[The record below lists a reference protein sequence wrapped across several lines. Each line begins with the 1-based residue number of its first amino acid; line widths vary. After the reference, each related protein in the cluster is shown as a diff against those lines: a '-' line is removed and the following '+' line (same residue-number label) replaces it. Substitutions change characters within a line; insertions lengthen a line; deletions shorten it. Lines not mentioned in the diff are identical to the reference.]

1 MTGLNMGLE
10 IEAKVKVD
18 GLDAIG
24 ERLAGLGAEH
34 RDDVTHLDTYYGG
47 GESVLIKPGCVL
59 RLRRQINAAS
69 EKVILTYKGTK
80 QKGRFKK
87 RTEIE
92 VEVADYSAMAGLLAA
107 LGYQNE
113 LVIEYRRWFWR
124 FRCCA
129 ICLDQLPLLGSF
141 VEVEGPAE
149 DIIEQV
155 LAAIGLGGLEHINKG
170 YAGLI
175 KSKLR
180 EIGSQD
186 TQVLFDTEG

>member
-1 MTGLNMGLE
+1 MGLE

-34 RDDVTHLDTYYGG
+34 HGVVTHLDTYYGG
-47 GESVLIKPGCVL
+47 GEGVLIKPGCVL
-59 RLRRQINAAS
+59 RLRRQIDAAS

-92 VEVADYSAMAGLLAA
+92 VEVADYPVMAGLLEA
-107 LGYQNE
+107 LGYQKE
-113 LVIEYRRWFWR
+113 LIIEKRRRFWR
-124 FRCCA
+124 FRGCA

-170 YAGLI
+170 YAGLMRD
-175 KSKLR
+175 KLR

-186 TQVLFDTEG
+186 TEVLFDAEG

>member
-1 MTGLNMGLE
+1 MGLE

-18 GLDAIG
+18 GLDAVG
-24 ERLAGLGAEH
+24 ERLEGLGAED
-34 RDDVTHLDTYYGG
+34 RGVVTHLDTYYGG
-47 GESVLIKPGCVL
+47 GEGVLIKRGCSL
-59 RLRRQINAAS
+59 RLRRWIDAAG
-69 EKVILTYKGTK
+69 EKVILTYKGPK

-87 RTEIE
+87 RMEIE
-92 VEVADYSAMAGLLAA
+92 VEVADYSAMAGLLEAI
-107 LGYQNE
+107 GYRQE
-113 LVIEYRRWFWR
+113 LIIEKRRRLWR
-124 FRCCA
+124 FRGCA
-129 ICLDQLPLLGSF
+129 ICLDELPLLGSF

-175 KSKLR
+175 RDKLR

-186 TQVLFDTEG
+186 TQVLFDAEG

>member
-1 MTGLNMGLE
+1 MGLE

-24 ERLAGLGAEH
+24 DRLEGLGAEH
-34 RDDVTHLDTYYGG
+34 RGDVTHLDTYYGG
-47 GESVLIKPGCVL
+47 GAGVLIKRGCGL
-59 RLRRQINAAS
+59 RLRRRIDTAG
-69 EKVILTYKGTK
+69 EKVILTYKGPK

-92 VEVADYSAMAGLLAA
+92 VEVADYSVMAGLLEA
-107 LGYQNE
+107 LGYQKE
-113 LVIEYRRWFWR
+113 LIIEKRRRFWR
-124 FRCCA
+124 FRDCA
-129 ICLDQLPLLGSF
+129 ICLDELPLLGSF

-170 YAGLI
+170 YAGLVRD
-175 KSKLR
+175 KLR

-186 TQVLFDTEG
+186 TEVLFDAEG

>member
-1 MTGLNMGLE
+1 MGLE

-34 RDDVTHLDTYYGG
+34 RGDVTHLDTYYGG
-47 GESVLIKPGCVL
+47 GEGVLIKPGCVL
-59 RLRRQINAAS
+59 RLRLQISAAS

-92 VEVADYSAMAGLLAA
+92 TEIADYSVMIELLTA
-107 LGYQNE
+107 LGYRQE
-113 LVIEYRRWFWR
+113 LVIEKRRRLWR
-124 FRCCA
+124 FRDCA
-129 ICLDQLPLLGSF
+129 ICLDQLPMLGSF
-141 VEVEGPAE
+141 VEVEGPDE
-149 DIIEQV
+149 DIIGQV
-155 LAAIGLGGLEHINKG
+155 LAAIGLDGLEHINKG

-175 KSKLR
+175 RDKLR
-180 EIGSQD
+180 EIGSKD
-186 TQVLFDTEG
+186 TEVLFDA

>member
-1 MTGLNMGLE
+1 LDMGLE
-10 IEAKVKVD
+10 IEAKVKVA

-34 RDDVTHLDTYYGG
+34 CDDVTHLDTYYAG

-59 RLRRQINAAS
+59 RLRRRINAAG

-92 VEVADYSAMAGLLAA
+92 VEVADYPVMAGLLEA
-107 LGYQNE
+107 LGYQKE
-113 LVIEYRRWFWR
+113 LIIEKRRRFWK
-124 FRCCA
+124 FRGCA
-129 ICLDQLPLLGSF
+129 ICLDRLPLLGSF

-149 DIIEQV
+149 DIIEKV

-170 YAGLI
+170 YAGLVRD
-175 KSKLR
+175 KLR

-186 TQVLFDTEG
+186 TNVLFDAEG

>member
-1 MTGLNMGLE
+1 MNMGLE

-24 ERLAGLGAEH
+24 ERLEGLGAEH
-34 RDDVTHLDTYYGG
+34 RGDVTHLDTYYGG
-47 GESVLIKPGCVL
+47 GAGVLIKRGCGL
-59 RLRRQINAAS
+59 RLRRRIDAAS
-69 EKVILTYKGTK
+69 EKVILTYKGPK

-87 RTEIE
+87 RTEFE
-92 VEVADYSAMAGLLAA
+92 VEIADYSAMAGLLEA
-107 LGYQNE
+107 LGYRQE
-113 LVIEYRRWFWR
+113 LVIEKRRRFWR
-124 FRCCA
+124 FRGCA
-129 ICLDQLPLLGSF
+129 ICLDQLPLLGGF

-155 LAAIGLGGLEHINKG
+155 LAAIGLDGLEHINKG

-175 KSKLR
+175 RDKLR

-186 TQVLFDTEG
+186 TQVLFDSEG

>member
-1 MTGLNMGLE
+1 MGLE
-10 IEAKVKVD
+10 IEAKVKVA
-18 GLDAIG
+18 GLDAIS
-24 ERLAGLGAEH
+24 ERLEGLGGLGAEH
-34 RDDVTHLDTYYGG
+34 RGDVTHLDTYYAGG
-47 GESVLIKPGCVL
+47 IKRGCGL
-59 RLRRQINAAS
+59 RLRRWIDAAG
-69 EKVILTYKGTK
+69 EKAILTYKGTR

-92 VEVADYSAMAGLLAA
+92 VEIADYSAMAELLEA
-107 LGYQNE
+107 LGYRQE
-113 LVIEYRRWFWR
+113 LIIEKRRRFWR
-124 FRCCA
+124 FRGCA

-149 DIIEQV
+149 DIIGQV

-170 YAGLI
+170 YAGLM

-186 TQVLFDTEG
+186 TQVLFDSEG

>member
-1 MTGLNMGLE
+1 MGLE
-10 IEAKVKVD
+10 IEAKVKVA
-18 GLDAIG
+18 GLDAIV
-24 ERLAGLGAEH
+24 ERLEGLGAEH
-34 RDDVTHLDTYYGG
+34 RGDVTHLDTYYGG
-47 GESVLIKPGCVL
+47 GAGVLIKRGCGL
-59 RLRRQINAAS
+59 RLRRRIDAAG
-69 EKVILTYKGTK
+69 EKVILTYKGPK

-92 VEVADYSAMAGLLAA
+92 VEVADYSAMAGFLEA
-107 LGYQNE
+107 LGYRQE
-113 LVIEYRRWFWR
+113 LVIEKRRRFWR
-124 FRCCA
+124 FRGCA

-170 YAGLI
+170 YAGLM

-186 TQVLFDTEG
+186 TQVLFDGEG